1 MTTTKI
7 VSVNDG
13 PRLTVA
19 ELVSAPTVIPA
30 RTITMLDQAF
40 LADALLRRG
49 DDAPS
54 GVVVYRESEPLFM
67 DDGPQVLDEFG
78 QIPVVTDSVGVRK
91 VVRTVR
97 RAFAIRVS
105 KQMIDRNQVQ
115 RVTNQMRKC
124 RNTMVRAWED
134 AFLSALLAN
143 PNLQTLATDTPWGAV
158 DSHIRKDVNAAKY
171 LIRTASSD
179 NQANNR
185 FGFNADTLV
194 ISTEAELDFLDSD
207 EITKPYIGNIADEN
221 LQYTG
226 KLPTQFLNLDVVV
239 SWRLQVYAP
248 NSALVLQ
255 RKEIGFIS
263 DERPLEATPLYPEGG
278 GGNGGPREAYRAD
291 FTRQSAIG
299 IDQPKAAVLLTGVTT
314 GETFPTTGGTVT

>member
-13 PRLTVA
+13 PRLTVS
-19 ELVSAPTVIPA
+19 ELIGAPTVIPA
-30 RTITMLDQAF
+30 RTITMMDQSF
-40 LADALLRRG
+40 LADALLRKG
-49 DDAPS
+49 DDAPT
-54 GVVVYRESEPLFM
+54 GVIVYRESEPLFM
-67 DDGPQVLDEFG
+67 DQGPAVLDEFG
-78 QIPVVTDSVGVRK
+78 QIPVVSDSVGARK

-105 KQMIDRNQVQ
+105 KQMIDRNQVR
-115 RVTNQMRKC
+115 RVTNQMVKC

-143 PNLQTLATDTPWGAV
+143 PNLQTLTTDQPWGSAT
-158 DSHIRKDVNAAKY
+158 SHIRKDINASKY

-179 NQANNR
+179 NQTQNR
-185 FGFNADTLV
+185 FGFRADTLV
-194 ISTEAELDFLDSD
+194 ISDGAELDFLDSD
-207 EITKPYIGNIADEN
+207 EVTKPYIGNIASEN

-226 KLPTQFLNLDVVV
+226 KLPNQFLGLDVVV

-248 NSALVLQ
+248 DCALVLQ
-255 RKEIGFIS
+255 RKDIGFIS

-278 GGNGGPREAYRAD
+278 GGNGGPTESFRAD

-299 IDQPKAAVLLTGVTT
+299 IDQPKAAVLISGVTT
-314 GETFPTTGGTVT
+314 GETFPTSGSTVT